1 MNKQEEIKAL
11 ASEIRR
17 LNKRVKQLEEAGQN
31 VVDYIESE
39 HGKQT
44 ALVFETWYK
53 VKGSNENNLV
63 INRNTGSV
71 NFSDKWIPRKLNYK

>member
-31 VVDYIESE
+31 VGIRRFFSSS
-39 HGKQT
+39 KIKRQR
-44 ALVFETWYK
+44 
-53 VKGSNENNLV
+53 
-63 INRNTGSV
+63 NRIS
-71 NFSDKWIPRKLNYK
+71 IY